1 MDAFALAFVE
11 WVEEKWKGGG
21 TYKPPPTDIIKKLAL
36 TFDTGEKGLDGW
48 VTIKG
53 NTIVVEYNT
62 KKYAQRLKK
71 RVTKGSFI
79 LKGTQVVSKDTKKPL
94 FRKIRGTD
102 TRLVYFSVFL
112 KGKEYPMYAKR
123 GKTVVAQKGITVTG
137 YRTAQDNIKFTI
149 TIRKN
154 AVPKSKMTLK
164 RTATVAL
171 AAAKL
176 KKMKKKKKNLYDSDS
191 DQYGKLKF

>member
-1 MDAFALAFVE
+1 MDAGILAFVE

-21 TYKPPPTDIIKKLAL
+21 TYKPPPTDKIKKLAF
-36 TFDTGEKGLDGW
+36 TFDPGEKGLDGW

-62 KKYAQRLKK
+62 KKYTQRLKNHD
-71 RVTKGSFI
+71 TKGSFI
-79 LKGTQVVSKDTKKPL
+79 LKGTQVVSKDTNKPL

-102 TRLVYFSVFL
+102 ERLVYFSVFW
-112 KGKEYPMYAKR
+112 KDKEYPMYAKR
-123 GKTVVAQKGITVTG
+123 GKTVVAQKDITVKG
-137 YRTAQDNIKFTI
+137 NRIAQDNIKFTI
-149 TIRKN
+149 TIKKN

-164 RTATVAL
+164 STATVAL

-176 KKMKKKKKNLYDSDS
+176 KKKKKKKKLYDSDS
-191 DQYGKLKF
+191 DQYGELKF